1 MIESNSKK
9 VYRMIDE
16 SLKDKHQEAYIMNN
30 GRNGD
35 SGSSKDKSIANLM
48 EEKELLNKSSQIA
61 GDSIS
66 AGIGM
71 LQSFERQTQL
81 MSVNL
86 I

>member
-1 MIESNSKK
+1 
-9 VYRMIDE
+9 
-16 SLKDKHQEAYIMNN
+16 MNN

-71 LQSFERQTQL
+71 L
-81 MSVNL
+81 
-86 I
+86 